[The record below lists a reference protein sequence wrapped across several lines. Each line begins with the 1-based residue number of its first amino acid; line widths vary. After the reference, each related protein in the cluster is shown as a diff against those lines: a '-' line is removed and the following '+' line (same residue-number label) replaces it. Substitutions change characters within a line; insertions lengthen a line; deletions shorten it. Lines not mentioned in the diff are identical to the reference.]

1 MTGQGPHSASSKA
14 QPAGMRILD
23 KLRDDGRITASTY
36 ESLYHQA
43 RRSGEPVQ
51 EAILDGSVMS
61 EADLLKF
68 IAGLYRTRFVST
80 ERLAKADLDRE
91 LLTLVPRKLAERLF
105 ICPILYDKQAQLLSI
120 VVTDL
125 EEDLAKQ
132 VQLFTNVREV
142 RPYIARPASI
152 RAAIRKHYGGD
163 PQAFLGIA
171 GAVLPSSPTDV
182 IDRHDGG
189 GLSLGSLGIGRG
201 PADAL
206 ELDGLGGGLSSG
218 FGGPSTTLE
227 APRAAK
233 KAPPRVAALDLGRLE
248 MPTYDAPK
256 NDLGSLVE
264 TAAVLVSLIE
274 QTRAELRGHSA
285 MVARICMRAAERLSM
300 SETEKAELRL
310 AACLHDLGKHA
321 TYHLTA
327 FNVSRFDGHRMQA
340 EKTWEAPLKLFEPA
354 NLSAGVRAILESL
367 HERWDGKGF
376 PHKRAGKDIPMGAR
390 VLAIAETYADLIANP
405 KNPYRRTLTRQEAL
419 DVIRQLAGQL
429 FDPSL
434 LDVLRLAA
442 GTEGSLSGAV
452 RQRVLIVDPDAA
464 EATVLELR
472 FADQGWDAAVA
483 TDRQDAVRLIGA
495 ERFDLVISEVDLGSE
510 DGFSLAPVL
519 RASPKSKEAAL
530 VYLTSRA
537 DRDSVN
543 KGFAAGAA
551 DYLQKPTAPE
561 VVVAKAS
568 QIVEVNSRKKA
579 AAGLSG
585 SLKDMGLPE
594 VVQVLGQGRKSGQLR
609 VSSGNNSGEMHF
621 DAGNIVHALY
631 GKHRAGDA
639 FYAML
644 LLKDGDFAFDPNVKT
659 TERSLNAST
668 ESLLLEGMRR
678 IDEGLIGD

>member
-1 MTGQGPHSASSKA
+1 
-14 QPAGMRILD
+14 MRILD
-23 KLRDDGRITASTY
+23 KLRDDGRISASQY
-36 ESLYHQA
+36 ESLYHHA

-51 EAILDGSVMS
+51 EAILDGGVMT
-61 EADLLKF
+61 EAELLKF
-68 IAGLYRTRFVST
+68 IAGLYQTRFVST

-105 ICPILYDKQAQLLSI
+105 VCPILFDKRTQLLSI

-132 VQLFTNVREV
+132 VQLVTNVREV

-163 PQAFLGIA
+163 PQAFVGIA
-171 GAVLPSSPTDV
+171 GAALPSSPADV

-189 GLSLGSLGIGRG
+189 GLSLGSLGIGTGRG
-201 PADAL
+201 GGDLDL
-206 ELDGLGGGLSSG
+206 EGFGGFGLGGA
-218 FGGPSTTLE
+218 PSTGKME
-227 APRAAK
+227 APRAAP
-233 KAPPRVAALDLGRLE
+233 KAAPRAAAIDLGRLE
-248 MPTYDAPK
+248 MPTFEAPK
-256 NDLGSLVE
+256 EQLGSLVE
-264 TAAVLVSLIE
+264 MAAVLVSLIE

-285 MVARICMRAAERLSM
+285 MVARICVRAAERLSM
-300 SETEKAELRL
+300 SDSEKAELRL
-310 AACLHDLGKHA
+310 AAYLHDLGKHA

-340 EKTWEAPLKLFEPA
+340 EKTWSAPLKLFEPA
-354 NLSAGVRAILESL
+354 GLSSGVRAILDGL

-376 PHKRAGKDIPMGAR
+376 PNQLSGKAIPMGAR
-390 VLAIAETYADLIANP
+390 VLAVAETYADLVANP

-419 DVIRQLAGQL
+419 DVIRQLSGQL

-434 LDVLRLAA
+434 LDVLRVAGGSEGTLA
-442 GTEGSLSGAV
+442 GAV
-452 RQRVLIVDPDAA
+452 RQRVLIVEPDAA

-483 TDRQDAVRLIGA
+483 TERSDALRLIEQ
-495 ERFDLVISEVDLGSE
+495 ERFDLVISEVDLGAE
-510 DGFSLAPVL
+510 DGFTLASSL
-519 RASPKSKEAAL
+519 RASPKSKDAAL
-530 VYLTSRA
+530 VFLTKRA

-543 KGFAAGAA
+543 KGFSAGAA

-561 VVVAKAS
+561 VVVAKAA
-568 QIVEVNSRKKA
+568 QIVEVNSKKKA

-594 VVQVLGQGRKSGQLR
+594 VVQVLGQGRKTGQLR
-609 VSSGNNSGEMHF
+609 VSSSAGSGEMHF
-621 DAGNIVHALY
+621 DAGNIVHAVF
-631 GKHRAGDA
+631 GKHRAGDG

-644 LLKDGDFAFDPNVKT
+644 LLKDGDFAFDPNVKAP
-659 TERSLNAST
+659 ERTLNAST

-678 IDEGLIGD
+678 IDEGLVG

>member
-1 MTGQGPHSASSKA
+1 VTGQSPTSASSKA

-23 KLRDDGRITASTY
+23 KLRDDGRITASQY
-36 ESLYHQA
+36 ESLYHHA

-51 EAILDGSVMS
+51 EAILDGGVMT
-61 EADLLKF
+61 ETELLKF
-68 IAGLYRTRFVST
+68 VAGIYQTRFVST

-105 ICPILYDKQAQLLSI
+105 VCPILFDKRAQLLSI

-125 EEDLAKQ
+125 EEDLGKQ
-132 VQLFTNVREV
+132 VQLVTNVREV

-163 PQAFLGIA
+163 PQAFVGIA
-171 GAVLPSSPTDV
+171 GAALPSSPADV

-201 PADAL
+201 GADAGL
-206 ELDGLGGGLSSG
+206 DIDGLGGGLGG
-218 FGGPSTTLE
+218 FNPPTAKLDPARM
-227 APRAAK
+227 AP
-233 KAPPRVAALDLGRLE
+233 KAPPRAAALDLGRLE
-248 MPTYDAPK
+248 MPTFEAPK
-256 NDLGSLVE
+256 EPLGSLVE

-285 MVARICMRAAERLSM
+285 MVARICVRAADRLSM
-300 SETEKAELRL
+300 SDTEKEELRL
-310 AACLHDLGKHA
+310 AAYLHDLGKHA

-340 EKTWEAPLKLFEPA
+340 EKTWGAPLKLFEPA
-354 NLSAGVRAILESL
+354 RLSAGVRAILEGL

-376 PHKRAGKDIPMGAR
+376 PNQLAGKDIPMGAR
-390 VLAIAETYADLIANP
+390 VLAVAETYADLVANP

-429 FDPSL
+429 FDPAL
-434 LDVLRLAA
+434 LDVLRIA
-442 GTEGSLSGAV
+442 GGSEGTLSGSN
-452 RQRVLIVDPDAA
+452 RQRVLIVEPDAA

-483 TDRQDAVRLIGA
+483 TERADAVRLIEA
-495 ERFDLVISEVDLGSE
+495 ERFDLVISEVDLGAE
-510 DGFSLAPVL
+510 DGFTLAAAL
-519 RASPKSKEAAL
+519 RASPKSKDAAL
-530 VYLTSRA
+530 VFLTKRA

-543 KGFAAGAA
+543 KGFSAGAA

-561 VVVAKAS
+561 VVVAKAA
-568 QIVEVNSRKKA
+568 QIVEVTSKKKA

-594 VVQVLGQGRKSGQLR
+594 VVQVLGQGRKNGQLR
-609 VSSGNNSGEMHF
+609 VSSSVGSGEMHF
-621 DAGNIVHALY
+621 DAGNIVHALF
-631 GKHRAGDA
+631 GKHRGGDA

-644 LLKDGDFAFDPNVKT
+644 LLKDGDFAFDPNVKS
-659 TERSLNAST
+659 TERTLNAST

-678 IDEGLIGD
+678 IDEGLVG